1 MNVATT
7 QSKNTFLKFKRQFSL
22 HAMMIPGIVL
32 ATVFSIVPLFGV
44 IMAFQ
49 NYDISKGVFGSEW
62 RDIYNFTLLFSR
74 NDFWDTTKN
83 TLVIALWKI
92 VLNSVLSVLLA
103 LLINEV
109 QHAPLKKGVQTIIFL
124 PYFLSWVLLGNIFVE
139 MFSTTGSINLLL
151 DSFSIQPKSWIT
163 SNDYFRPIVIVTDVW
178 KTVGYQ
184 VVVFLA
190 AITGIDPSLYEAG
203 KIDGANHFQLCRYI
217 TIPGI
222 MSMIVLMC
230 ILNIGNIMNAGFEQI
245 LVMYSP
251 SVYDT
256 GDILDTMAYRIGLQG
271 GQYSMGAAIGL
282 FKSVISCTFFAIS
295 YYIAYKVKGYKIF

>member
-1 MNVATT
+1 MTT
-7 QSKNTFLKFKRQFSL
+7 TLQKKSKLVKLKRQASL
-22 HAMMIPGIVL
+22 HAMMIPGIIL
-32 ATVFSIVPLFGV
+32 ATIFYIVPLFGV
-44 IMAFQ
+44 VMAFQ
-49 NYDISKGVFGSEW
+49 KYDISKGIFGSLW
-62 RDIYNFTLLFSR
+62 VDIYNFTLLFSR
-74 NDFWDTTKN
+74 SDFWDATTN
-83 TLVIALWKI
+83 TIVIALWKI
-92 VLNSVLSVLLA
+92 VLNSVLSVVLA

-109 QHAPLKKGVQTIIFL
+109 QHAPLKKGIQTIIFL

-139 MFSTTGSINLLL
+139 MFSTTGSFNLLL
-151 DSFSIQPKSWIT
+151 SNFSVAPRNWIA
-163 SNDYFRPIVIVTDVW
+163 SNDYFRTIVIITDVW

-203 KIDGANHFQLCRYI
+203 KIDGANHFHLCRYI
-217 TIPGI
+217 TLPGI

-256 GDILDTMAYRIGLQG
+256 GDILDTMSYRIGLQG
-271 GQYSMGAAIGL
+271 LQYSMGAAIGL
-282 FKSVISCTFFAIS
+282 FKSVISCTFFAVS